1 MKIFRFYSN
10 LMQFFRAMQ
19 IVKILLKHALREWF
33 YRSRIGR
40 RRMRHRMRH
49 HPKAQLEVHTTPER
63 VRITIEELGPTYIK
77 FGQILAD
84 RPDMIS
90 ERFRIELKKL
100 QSTAF
105 PFDDSVAI
113 KLIEDELGDVI
124 ENVFSE
130 FDRHCLAAAS
140 IGQVYQGR
148 LRTGEEV
155 VIKIQRP
162 HIEKKIRLDLY
173 LMHYVAKQF
182 VKNYP
187 ELAAINVVGFIDE
200 FEDKIHRELDYNQE
214 AGNIRRFEFMFQD
227 DPTVHIPKVFM
238 QYTTRRLLV
247 MEKLNGITPDHI
259 GLLKKE
265 GYDMHQLAV
274 NGANALL
281 KMILEEGFFHADP
294 HPGNLFILPGN
305 VVGMI
310 DFGMVGVLRPREMNF
325 LAQFS
330 MGFVRHDAR
339 SIAAALLTLCDV
351 KFYDRTEDLEFS
363 LDQLIKQYRHLTIDE
378 IDFSKV
384 MQECLNVVVTYQLKI
399 PSGIFMLVKALASLQ
414 KFAGQLDP
422 TISLTP
428 LLMPFAKKL
437 VMQRYT
443 PRKIASNI
451 YDTLMDYVT
460 LANTLPG
467 SVNEILYKLKEG
479 TVHHQV
485 HVDDKNPITKVL
497 RLIGYRLTAALLII
511 GVFVGSS
518 IMIVNTP
525 ERPYGQF
532 ALYFSSVLILL
543 LLLKVLFARNK

>member
-1 MKIFRFYSN
+1 
-10 LMQFFRAMQ
+10 
-19 IVKILLKHALREWF
+19 
-33 YRSRIGR
+33 
-40 RRMRHRMRH
+40 
-49 HPKAQLEVHTTPER
+49 
-63 VRITIEELGPTYIK
+63 
-77 FGQILAD
+77 
-84 RPDMIS
+84 
-90 ERFRIELKKL
+90 LKKL

-105 PFDDSVAI
+105 PIDDSDAI

-124 ENVFSE
+124 ENVFST

-148 LRTGEEV
+148 LLTGEEV

-173 LMHYVAKQF
+173 LMHHVAKQF

-214 AGNIRRFEFMFQD
+214 AANIRRFEFMFQD

-238 QYTTRRLLV
+238 QYTTRKLLV

-259 GLLKKE
+259 ELLKKE

-294 HPGNLFILPGN
+294 HPGNLFILPGH

-339 SIAAALLTLCDV
+339 AIAVALLTLCDV

-363 LDQLIKQYRHLTIDE
+363 LDQLIKQYRHLDIEE

-384 MQECLNVVVTYQLKI
+384 MQECINVVVTYQLKI

-422 TISLTP
+422 TVSLTP
-428 LLMPFAKKL
+428 LIMPYARKL
-437 VMQRYT
+437 VMQRYM

-460 LANTLPG
+460 LANTLPS

-532 ALYFSSVLILL
+532 ALYFSSILVFL

>member
-1 MKIFRFYSN
+1 MKIFRFYTN

-49 HPKAQLEVHTTPER
+49 HSKAQLEVHTTPER

-105 PFDDSVAI
+105 PIEDGAAI

-148 LRTGEEV
+148 LLTGEEV

-227 DPTVHIPKVFM
+227 DPTVHIPKVFT
-238 QYTTRRLLV
+238 QYTTRRLLM

-363 LDQLIKQYRHLTIDE
+363 LDQLIKQYRHLDIDE

-428 LLMPFAKKL
+428 LIMPYAKKL

-467 SVNEILYKLKEG
+467 SVSEILYKLKEG

-485 HVDDKNPITKVL
+485 HIDDKNPITKVL
-497 RLIGYRLTAALLII
+497 RLISYRLTAALLII

>member
-1 MKIFRFYSN
+1 MKIFRLYNN
-10 LMQFFRAMQ
+10 LMQFIRALQ

-40 RRMRHRMRH
+40 GRMRYRMRH
-49 HPKAQLEVHTTPER
+49 HHKAQLEVHSTPER
-63 VRITIEELGPTYIK
+63 VRVTIEELGPTYIK

-105 PFDDSVAI
+105 PIEDSTAI

-124 ENVFSE
+124 ENVFST

-140 IGQVYQGR
+140 IGQVYQAR
-148 LRTGEEV
+148 LLTGEEV
-155 VIKIQRP
+155 VVKIQRP
-162 HIEKKIRLDLY
+162 NIEKKIRLDLY
-173 LMHYVAKQF
+173 LMHHVAKHF
-182 VKNYP
+182 VRNYP
-187 ELAAINVVGFIDE
+187 ELAAINVVGFVDE

-214 AGNIRRFEFMFQD
+214 AANIRRFEFMFQD
-227 DPTVHIPKVFM
+227 DPTVHIPQVFM
-238 QYTTRRLLV
+238 QYTTRKLLV
-247 MEKLNGITPDHI
+247 MEKLNGITPDHVE
-259 GLLKKE
+259 LLQKE

-325 LAQFS
+325 LAQFCL
-330 MGFVRHDAR
+330 GFVRHDA
-339 SIAAALLTLCDV
+339 SDIASSLLTLCDV
-351 KFYDRTEDLEFS
+351 KFYDRTEDLEFQ
-363 LDQLIKQYRHLTIDE
+363 LDQLIKQYRHLSMEE

-384 MQECLNVVVTYQLKI
+384 MQDCLNVVVSFQLTI
-399 PSGIFMLVKALASLQ
+399 SSGIFMLVKALASLQ

-422 TISLTP
+422 TVSLTP
-428 LLMPFAKKL
+428 LVMPYAKKL

-460 LANTLPG
+460 LVNTLPS

-485 HVDDKNPITKVL
+485 HIDDKNPITKVL
-497 RLIGYRLTAALLII
+497 RLIGYRVTAALLII

-518 IMIVNTP
+518 IMVVNTP
-525 ERPYGQF
+525 DRPYGQF
-532 ALYFSSVLILL
+532 ALYFSSILVLL